1 MPPQLW
7 PEMKGV
13 ARNRHPLLFLGPLA
27 VCVAAAAPS
36 ASAAEPSPMA
46 SVPRLV
52 IALGSG
58 RLAARDAAERA
69 LLALG
74 PAALPAITEAGAG
87 AVGEAA
93 FRLRGIRRSLEEQA
107 AAEAVAG
114 GDVTVTL
121 AGVEPTGGE
130 AATGA
135 RIRLRIGW
143 EEGRPPLV
151 LTLPLASVVAEGDH
165 GEAMQ
170 PAQRA
175 AVIEAAI
182 PADRAWVEVP
192 IVLGQPSPPLE
203 SLAVL
208 RGTVN
213 VWLTGMEH
221 AFTFSGLDARAAGSS
236 PRRSLRLG
244 QATVSIDELVRRQ
257 DRLLVTATI
266 HYDTPTE
273 ALASHRSWLAR
284 RPLELLAADGQPVAP
299 LSQVVRSRSERGL
312 TATAEFPAH
321 AGGERLRWRLPIA
334 IHEVPVDFA
343 IRHIPLPPRRDP
355 R

>member
-1 MPPQLW
+1 
-7 PEMKGV
+7 MKGV
-13 ARNRHPLLFLGPLA
+13 TRNRHPLLFLGLLA
-27 VCVAAAAPS
+27 VFAAAAAPS
-36 ASAAEPSPMA
+36 ATATEPSPTA
-46 SVPRLV
+46 SVRRLV

-58 RLAARDAAERA
+58 RLAAREAAERE

-74 PAALPAITEAGAG
+74 PAALPAIAEAGAG

-93 FRLRGIRRSLEEQA
+93 FRLRGIRRTLEEQA

-114 GDVTVTL
+114 GDVTVML

-130 AATGA
+130 TATGA

-151 LTLPLASVVAEGDH
+151 MKLPLASIVAEGDH

-170 PAQRA
+170 PSQRA

-182 PADRAWVEVP
+182 PTDRSWVEVP

-221 AFTFSGLDARAAGSS
+221 AFAFGGLDGRSAGGS
-236 PRRSLRLG
+236 PRRSQRLG
-244 QATVSIDELVRRQ
+244 QATVSIDELVRQ
-257 DRLLVTATI
+257 KGRLLVTATI
-266 HYDTPTE
+266 RYAMPTE
-273 ALASHRSWLAR
+273 ALASHRSWLTR
-284 RPLELLAADGQPVAP
+284 RPLELLAADGRPVPP
-299 LSQVVRSRSERGL
+299 LSQVVRSRSEHGL
-312 TATAEFPAH
+312 TTTAEFSAH
-321 AGGERLRWRLPIA
+321 AGGERLRWTLPIA

-343 IRHIPLPPRRDP
+343 IRQIPLPPRRDTP
-355 R
+355 

>member
-1 MPPQLW
+1 MRL
-7 PEMKGV
+7 
-13 ARNRHPLLFLGPLA
+13 NR
-27 VCVAAAAPS
+27 AATIVTAEYHGAAHTS
-36 ASAAEPSPMA
+36 
-46 SVPRLV
+46 
-52 IALGSG
+52 
-58 RLAARDAAERA
+58 
-69 LLALG
+69 
-74 PAALPAITEAGAG
+74 
-87 AVGEAA
+87 
-93 FRLRGIRRSLEEQA
+93 
-107 AAEAVAG
+107 

-121 AGVEPTGGE
+121 AGVETTGRD

-135 RIRLRIGW
+135 RVRLRIGW

-151 LTLPLASVVAEGDH
+151 MKLPLASIVAEGDH

-170 PAQRA
+170 PSQRA
-175 AVIEAAI
+175 AVIEASI
-182 PADRAWVEVP
+182 PADRSWVEVP
-192 IVLGQPSPPLE
+192 VVLGQPSPPLD

-221 AFTFSGLDARAAGSS
+221 AFAFSGLDVRSAGGS

-244 QATVSIDELVRRQ
+244 QATVSIDELVRRR

-266 HYDTPTE
+266 AYDTPTE
-273 ALASHRSWLAR
+273 ALASHRTWLAR

-312 TATAEFPAH
+312 TTTAEFPAIS
-321 AGGERLRWRLPIA
+321 GGERLRWKLPIA

-343 IRHIPLPPRRDP
+343 LRRISLPPRRDTP
-355 R
+355 

>member
-1 MPPQLW
+1 
-7 PEMKGV
+7 MKGV
-13 ARNRHPLLFLGPLA
+13 TRKRLTPLFLGRLA
-27 VCVAAAAPS
+27 FFVAAAMPLAT
-36 ASAAEPSPMA
+36 AAEPSPAA

-52 IALGSG
+52 IGLGSG
-58 RLAARDAAERA
+58 RLAARESSERA

-74 PAALPAITEAGAG
+74 PAALPAITEAGTG

-93 FRLRGIRRSLEEQA
+93 FRLRGIRRALEEQA
-107 AAEAVAG
+107 AAEAVASG
-114 GDVTVTL
+114 TITVEL

-151 LTLPLASVVAEGDH
+151 MKLPLASIVAEGDH

-170 PAQRA
+170 PPQRA

-182 PADRAWVEVP
+182 PADRSWVEVP

-208 RGTVN
+208 RGTVD

-221 AFTFSGLDARAAGSS
+221 SFTFSGLDARFVGGF

-244 QATVSIDELVRRQ
+244 QATVSIDELVRRR

-312 TATAEFPAH
+312 TASAEFATH
-321 AGGERLRWRLPIA
+321 AGGERLRWKLPIA
-334 IHEVPVDFA
+334 IHEEPVDFA
-343 IRHIPLPPRRDP
+343 IRRIPLPPRRDTP
-355 R
+355 

>member
-1 MPPQLW
+1 LW
-7 PEMKGV
+7 LEMKSMT
-13 ARNRHPLLFLGPLA
+13 RNQNPPLFFIGLA
-27 VCVAAAAPS
+27 IFAAAAAPL
-36 ASAAEPSPMA
+36 AMAAEPSRVA
-46 SVPRLV
+46 GVQRLV

-58 RLAARDAAERA
+58 KLASREAAERE

-74 PAALPAITEAGAG
+74 PTALPAIMEAGAD

-114 GDVTVTL
+114 GTVTVEL

-151 LTLPLASVVAEGDH
+151 MKLPLASVVAEGDH

-170 PAQRA
+170 PSQRA

-182 PADRAWVEVP
+182 PADRAWVELP
-192 IVLGQPSPPLE
+192 IVLGQPSPPLA
-203 SLAVL
+203 SLAIL

-221 AFTFSGLDARAAGSS
+221 AFTFSGLDARSAGNDS
-236 PRRSLRLG
+236 RRSLRLG
-244 QATVSIDELVRRQ
+244 QATVTIDELERRQ

-266 HYDTPTE
+266 AYDTPTE

-299 LSQVVRSRSERGL
+299 LSQTVRSRSERGL

-321 AGGERLRWRLPIA
+321 SGGGRLRWQLPIA
-334 IHEVPVDFA
+334 IHEVPIDFA
-343 IRHIPLPPRRDP
+343 IRQIPLPLRRDS